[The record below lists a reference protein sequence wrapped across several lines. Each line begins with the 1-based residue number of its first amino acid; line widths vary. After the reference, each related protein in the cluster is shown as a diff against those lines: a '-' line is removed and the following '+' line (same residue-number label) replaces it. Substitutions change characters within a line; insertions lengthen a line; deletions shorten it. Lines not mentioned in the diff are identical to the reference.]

1 MSNAI
6 PLSDCR
12 VNLFANAYRTVP
24 VATITLAE
32 AIEAIRGGMYQRAV
46 CNVRQVLSTKGQ
58 RTYNKAKNKLP
69 ALTFAGTFSPARA
82 ISHFQQHSGIIHGD
96 LDHLPDVKSAKRAIC
111 SDPRTVYGF
120 DSTSGTGLKIGV
132 NGPRVADDPEYKRA
146 WQAVSMEFER
156 LYGGKWDQSGKDI
169 SRLCYVS
176 WDPEAYWNPNATGL
190 ECHRRRSKNSS
201 PTSPHPSTTTHLTGR
216 IDDYAV
222 RAIRT
227 AVEMIQAAVLG
238 TRHHTRLKA
247 SRLLGGFVA
256 GGLLSYDQAY
266 TVLEHALNGYTD
278 DMAAALRTV
287 KDGLK
292 YGQAHPITLEDL
304 VTDREEWIRQYR
316 NTHSHQQ
323 WTPPD
328 DPWEGTNALLL
339 KPYVGYRG
347 LWSRTR
353 EKGATHGHSR

>member
-24 VATITLAE
+24 VATIALAE

-96 LDHLPDVKSAKRAIC
+96 LDHLPDVKAAKCAIC

-132 NGPRVADDPEYKRA
+132 NGPRVADDPEYKRV
-146 WQAVSMEFER
+146 WQAASMEYER

-176 WDPEAYWNPNATGL
+176 WDPEAYWNPNATVF
-190 ECHRRRSKNSS
+190 EEPPPPIQESHA
-201 PTSPHPSTTTHLTGR
+201 PTSPQPSTTTHLIGR
-216 IDDYAV
+216 REDYAV

-227 AVEMIQAAVLG
+227 AVQMIQAAVLG

-247 SRLLGGFVA
+247 SRLLGGFVT
-256 GGLLSYDQAY
+256 GGVLSYDQAY
-266 TVLEHALNGYTD
+266 TVLEHALNGHTD

-287 KDGLK
+287 KDGLA
-292 YGQAHPITLEDL
+292 YGQAYPITLEAL
-304 VTDREEWIRQYR
+304 EAERQAWLEAHR
-316 NTHSHQQ
+316 L
-323 WTPPD
+323 TPH
-328 DPWEGTNALLL
+328 N
-339 KPYVGYRG
+339 
-347 LWSRTR
+347 
-353 EKGATHGHSR
+353 